1 MVDANYAELM
11 EGLNRL
17 ADKLYRRNPREW
29 QKSGMKSRE
38 QALQRLNNENLNF
51 PELAGK
57 KEGNAALFA
66 FANDYAGDRVLALIV
81 GLKTMTQAAFENKSD
96 FYILDSLNEQK
107 LYNCARN
114 FEVAI
119 WKLNSSKDAAGKPL
133 LFSNELDGN
142 KPNLS
147 FEREFG
153 RLIGLLDFQAK
164 VVADKNGR
172 SVSRAAQGVATM
184 IFLPVSLLGF

>member
-1 MVDANYAELM
+1 MKDIYENTFSFAKEKI
-11 EGLNRL
+11 ETTIKWLN
-17 ADKLYRRNPREW
+17 DCEIK
-29 QKSGMKSRE
+29 KS
-38 QALQRLNNENLNF
+38 N
-51 PELAGK
+51 
-57 KEGNAALFA
+57 
-66 FANDYAGDRVLALIV
+66 
-81 GLKTMTQAAFENKSD
+81 NKSD

-184 IFLPVSLLGF
+184 IFLPVSLL